1 MANYYPTD
9 DIHLNASRGLVKD
22 TEVVNIFGYNPV
34 VGLDFIPMWENN
46 TTYTYPTSNLV
57 MTAVGANTA
66 DVGIVY
72 LIQGL
77 DSNFDKVQTTFTLNG
92 TTPVNIDKQFFR
104 INNVVAIS
112 GNEVGSVTI
121 ANNGVTYAG
130 ISNGTGK
137 NQASIYSVPR
147 GYEFFLYRIDAFS
160 ATALSNKY
168 VFFRNTA
175 RSVVSNTIL
184 RVAQTTFINNM
195 NIMRR
200 FPFRYTEKTDIQF
213 QAKSSSQTNEVGI
226 FAEGI
231 LVKKPLGPT

>member
-1 MANYYPTD
+1 MANYFPTD
-9 DIHLNASRGLVKD
+9 DIHLNCSRGLVKD
-22 TEVVNIFGYNPV
+22 TEVVNIFGYNSSV
-34 VGLDFIPMWENN
+34 ALDFIPLWEN
-46 TTYTYPTSNLV
+46 TSTYTYPTSNLT
-57 MTAVGANTA
+57 MTAVSANTA

-77 DSNFDKVQTTFTLNG
+77 DSNYNKVQTTFTING
-92 TTPVNIDKQFFR
+92 TTPVTIDKPFFR

-112 GNEVGSVTI
+112 GNEVGTITI
-121 ANNGVTYAG
+121 ANNGVTYAA

-137 NQASIYSVPR
+137 NQASIYTVPA
-147 GYEFFLYRIDAFS
+147 GYEFFMYRIDAFS

-168 VFFRNTA
+168 LVFRNSA
-175 RSVVSNTIL
+175 RNVPANTVL

-200 FPFRYTEKTDIQF
+200 FPFRYAEKTDIQY

-226 FAEGI
+226 FVEGI
-231 LVKKPLGPT
+231 LIKKPIGP